1 MEHAQTRTGG
11 FRAMRTVNYVFSVTC
26 VVLGIALILFTLM
39 QTSEWNIGTAIG
51 IVLVLNGV
59 VRLWFLQDDH

>member
-1 MEHAQTRTGG
+1 
-11 FRAMRTVNYVFSVTC
+11 MRTVNYVFSVTC
-26 VVLGIALILFTLM
+26 VVLGIVLILFTLI

-51 IVLVLNGV
+51 IVLVLNGI